1 MTQAA
6 PPAGGS
12 RWPGV
17 PLHTGLSL
25 CFLTTRPAISRPM
38 SLLLSP
44 YLAAARPS
52 GRSC

>member
-6 PPAGGS
+6 RPAGGS

-17 PLHTGLSL
+17 LPQAGLSIR
-25 CFLTTRPAISRPM
+25 FLTTRPTISRPM
-38 SLLLSP
+38 SLLLSA
-44 YLAAARPS
+44 YLAAIRPS